1 MSWVLASSNPG
12 KLQEFQDA
20 LPRVTL
26 EPMQQHNLHELPP
39 ETGTTYEANA
49 LLKATYACQQTGLP
63 ALADDSGLE
72 VDALGGAPGVYS
84 ARYGREVLG
93 DDADD
98 AARLRY
104 LLERLSTIPDD
115 NQAND
120 HQANDNQANDN
131 QANDNQANRRARFM
145 CVLVLAFPD
154 DTLITSKGVC
164 YGSIVQAARGDAGFG
179 YDPVFLSDDLGKTF
193 GEASRE
199 EKSRVSH
206 RAQALQGLRE
216 WLDTEAG
223 QAKIA
228 RWQQ

>member
-26 EPMQQHNLHELPP
+26 VPMQQHNLHELPP

-49 LLKATYACQQTGLP
+49 LIKATYACQQTGLP

-98 AARLRY
+98 GARLRY
-104 LLERLSTIPDD
+104 LLERLRSIPND
-115 NQAND
+115 N
-120 HQANDNQANDN
+120 QANDNQANDN

-164 YGSIVQAARGDAGFG
+164 YGSIVEEPRGEGGFG
-179 YDPVFLSDDLGKTF
+179 YDSVFLSDDLGKTF

-199 EKSRVSH
+199 EKSRISH

-216 WLDTEAG
+216 WLDTDAG
-223 QAKIA
+223 HAKIA
-228 RWQQ
+228 RWQ

>member
-12 KLQEFQDA
+12 KLREFQDA

-49 LLKATYACQQTGLP
+49 LIKATYACQQTGLP
-63 ALADDSGLE
+63 ALADDSGIE

-84 ARYGREVLG
+84 ARYGQEVLG
-93 DDADD
+93 EDADD
-98 AARLRY
+98 AARLQY
-104 LLERLSTIPDD
+104 LLERLD
-115 NQAND
+115 ANSD
-120 HQANDNQANDN
+120 TNN
-131 QANDNQANRRARFM
+131 NRRARFM

-164 YGSIVQAARGDAGFG
+164 YGSILDAPRGQGGFG
-179 YDPVFLSDDLGKTF
+179 YDSVFLSDDLGKTF
-193 GEASRE
+193 AEASHD
-199 EKSRVSH
+199 EKRRVSH

-216 WLDTEAG
+216 WLETDAG
-223 QAKIA
+223 QVKLA
-228 RWQQ
+228 RWQE

>member
-1 MSWVLASSNPG
+1 MSWILASSNPG

-26 EPMQQHNLHELPP
+26 ESMQQHNLHELPP
-39 ETGTTYEANA
+39 ETGITYEANA
-49 LLKATYACQQTGLP
+49 LIKATYACQQTGLP

-93 DDADD
+93 EDADD
-98 AARLRY
+98 RARLRY
-104 LLERLSTIPDD
+104 LLERLRSIPSDK
-115 NQAND
+115 
-120 HQANDNQANDN
+120 
-131 QANDNQANRRARFM
+131 QANRRARFM

-164 YGSIVQAARGDAGFG
+164 YGSIVEAARGEGGFG

-199 EKSRVSH
+199 EKSRISH

-216 WLDTEAG
+216 WLDTDAG
-223 QAKIA
+223 HAKIS
-228 RWQQ
+228 RWQQSS

>member
-20 LPRVTL
+20 LPHVTL
-26 EPMQQHNLHELPP
+26 DPMQQHNLHELPP

-49 LLKATYACQQTGLP
+49 LIKATYACQQTGLP

-72 VDALGGAPGVYS
+72 VDALSGAPGVYS

-93 DDADD
+93 EDADD

-104 LLERLSTIPDD
+104 LLERLSSIPSDPQNTQQNTQQSTQQNTRD
-115 NQAND
+115 
-120 HQANDNQANDN
+120 
-131 QANDNQANRRARFM
+131 NRRARFM

-164 YGSIVQAARGDAGFG
+164 YGSIVEKPRGDAGFG

-193 GEASRE
+193 GEASRA
-199 EKSRVSH
+199 EKSRISH

-216 WLDTEAG
+216 WLETDAG
-223 QAKIA
+223 QAKIT

>member
-12 KLQEFQDA
+12 KLREFQDA

-26 EPMQQHNLHELPP
+26 EPMQHHNLHELPP

-49 LLKATYACQQTGLP
+49 LIKATYACQQTGLP
-63 ALADDSGLE
+63 ALADDSGIE

-84 ARYGREVLG
+84 ARYGQEVLG
-93 DDADD
+93 EDADD
-98 AARLRY
+98 AARLQY
-104 LLERLSTIPDD
+104 LLERLD
-115 NQAND
+115 ANSD
-120 HQANDNQANDN
+120 TNN
-131 QANDNQANRRARFM
+131 NRRARFM

-164 YGSIVQAARGDAGFG
+164 YGSIVEAARGEGGFG

-199 EKSRVSH
+199 EKSRISH

-216 WLDTEAG
+216 WLETDAG
-223 QAKIA
+223 QVKLA
-228 RWQQ
+228 RWQE

>member
-26 EPMQQHNLHELPP
+26 DPMQQHNLHELPP

-49 LLKATYACQQTGLP
+49 LIKATYACQQTGLP

-93 DDADD
+93 EDADD

-104 LLERLSTIPDD
+104 LLERLSSIPSDSQNTQNTQQSTQQNTQD
-115 NQAND
+115 
-120 HQANDNQANDN
+120 
-131 QANDNQANRRARFM
+131 NRRARFM

-164 YGSIVQAARGDAGFG
+164 YGSIVEKPRGDAGFG

-193 GEASRE
+193 GEASRA
-199 EKSRVSH
+199 EKSRISH

-216 WLDTEAG
+216 WLETDAG
-223 QAKIA
+223 QAKIT